1 MIWMQD
7 VAYIDYMYWQE
18 TNSFINGVASSSQ
31 NIELFFDEKVDLD
44 SSLVIYDGKQVDLS
58 QEHTYIDVQKEG
70 VTQLVYILKDVDGY
84 ALDQGE
90 KSILLD
96 TTIPDVVVKVKDHNI
111 MDVLPLE
118 NKETIHVEIL
128 EENIESIEV
137 YLDDEKLDCE
147 GKEFDL
153 DVTNQNHILRILC
166 RDVAGNEVERKIDIL
181 PIVFPECELKDTLY
195 TKENK
200 MDLKFDGI
208 CETPFYLKVYC
219 DENFCYSLDLEHADS
234 LSVDFTSNG
243 TYTFVLEHKEYPQIK
258 KALEGSIVYSNI
270 QPIITLQPSSKV
282 SNEDV
287 FVGLNWYV
295 PYIKKAY
302 VDVELDGIK
311 DRHPFNEEI
320 CLKAVENK
328 DLFYKIFAYALDA
341 FGNEVTDMVVVR
353 IDRRSPS
360 TSLYLNNEQVL
371 DKKIIKKLPKFEFLM
386 DDNSA
391 NMRVEYYING
401 VLMDMDLEKVF
412 NRMLKDDVLK
422 VKTYTHDALSNLEIK
437 EYEFVFS
444 PDKKVEMVSK
454 SEQILRSD
462 EVATFERIWSVNEKN
477 ELVLEKNTKVLTSKS
492 KPKIHYV
499 RKKNKVQIFSE
510 DQIEFCLVNG
520 NKVAISKDVL
530 GHDFV
535 EISLRKSKT
544 TIEVK
549 AKNDTGVTTIK
560 KSEVK
565 KQAIKKSFIYKIWIW
580 IKRFFKI

>member
-7 VAYIDYMYWQE
+7 VAYTDYMYWQE

-181 PIVFPECELKDTLY
+181 PIVFPECELKETLY

-219 DENFCYSLDLEHADS
+219 DENFCYSLDLENLDS
-234 LSVDFTSNG
+234 ITVDFTSNG
-243 TYTFVLEHKEYPQIK
+243 TYTFILEHKEYPQIK

-287 FVGLNWYV
+287 LVGLNWYV

-328 DLFYKIFAYALDA
+328 DLFYKVFAYAMDA
-341 FGNEVTDMVVVR
+341 FGNEVTDMVIVR
-353 IDRRSPS
+353 IDRRAPS

-371 DKKIIKKLPKFEFLM
+371 DKKIIKKLPEFEFLM

-401 VLMDMDLEKVF
+401 VLMDMDLDKVF
-412 NRMLKDDVLK
+412 NRMLKNDVLK
-422 VKTYTHDALSNLEIK
+422 VKTYTTDALSNLEIK

-444 PDKKVEMVSK
+444 PDKKIEMVSK

-499 RKKNKVQIFSE
+499 RKKNKVQIYSE
-510 DQIEFCLVNG
+510 DQIESCFVNG
-520 NKVAISKDVL
+520 KKVEISKDVL

-565 KQAIKKSFIYKIWIW
+565 KQAIKKTFMYKLWIW
-580 IKRFFKI
+580 IKRFFKL

>member
-7 VAYIDYMYWQE
+7 VAYTDYMYWQE

-195 TKENK
+195 TKVNK

-282 SNEDV
+282 SNENV

-371 DKKIIKKLPKFEFLM
+371 DKKIIKKLPKLEFLM

-391 NMRVEYYING
+391 NMRVEYYIND

-492 KPKIHYV
+492 KPKIHYL
-499 RKKNKVQIFSE
+499 RKKNKVQIYSE

-520 NKVAISKDVL
+520 KKVEISKDVL

-565 KQAIKKSFIYKIWIW
+565 KQAMKKSFIYKIWIW

>member
-7 VAYIDYMYWQE
+7 VAYTDYIYWQE

-181 PIVFPECELKDTLY
+181 PIIFPECELKETLY

-200 MDLKFDGI
+200 MDLKFDEI

-219 DENFCYSLDLEHADS
+219 NENFCYSLDLENVDS
-234 LSVDFTSNG
+234 ITVDFTSNG

-328 DLFYKIFAYALDA
+328 DLFYKVFAYAMDA
-341 FGNEVTDMVVVR
+341 FGNEVTDMVIVR
-353 IDRRSPS
+353 IDKRAPS

-371 DKKIIKKLPKFEFLM
+371 DKKIIKKLPKFDFLM

-401 VLMDMDLEKVF
+401 VLMDMDLDKVF

-444 PDKKVEMVSK
+444 PDKKIEMVSK

-477 ELVLEKNTKVLTSKS
+477 ELVLEKNTKVLTSKL

-499 RKKNKVQIFSE
+499 RKKNKVQIYSE
-510 DQIEFCLVNG
+510 DQIESCFVNG
-520 NKVAISKDVL
+520 KKVAISKDVL

-560 KSEVK
+560 KSEAK
-565 KQAIKKSFIYKIWIW
+565 KQAMKKTFMYKLWIW
-580 IKRFFKI
+580 IKRFFKL

>member
-7 VAYIDYMYWQE
+7 VAYTDYMYWQE

-181 PIVFPECELKDTLY
+181 PIVFPECELKETLY

-219 DENFCYSLDLEHADS
+219 DENFCYSLDLENLDS
-234 LSVDFTSNG
+234 ITVDFTSNG

-287 FVGLNWYV
+287 LVGLNWYV

-328 DLFYKIFAYALDA
+328 DLFYKVFAYAMDA
-341 FGNEVTDMVVVR
+341 FGNEVTDMVIVR
-353 IDRRSPS
+353 IDRRAPS

-371 DKKIIKKLPKFEFLM
+371 DKKIIKKLPKFDFLK

-412 NRMLKDDVLK
+412 NRMIKDDVLK
-422 VKTYTHDALSNLEIK
+422 VKTYTNDALSNLEIK

-444 PDKKVEMVSK
+444 PDKKIEMVSK

-477 ELVLEKNTKVLTSKS
+477 ELVLEKNIKVLTSKL

-499 RKKNKVQIFSE
+499 RKKNKVQIYSE
-510 DQIEFCLVNG
+510 DQIESCLVNG
-520 NKVAISKDVL
+520 KKVEISKDVL

-565 KQAIKKSFIYKIWIW
+565 KQAIKKTFMYKLWIW
-580 IKRFFKI
+580 IKRFFKL

>member
-1 MIWMQD
+1 MIWMQY
-7 VAYIDYMYWQE
+7 VAYTDYIYWQE

-181 PIVFPECELKDTLY
+181 PIVFPECELKETLY

-200 MDLKFDGI
+200 MDLKFDEI

-219 DENFCYSLDLEHADS
+219 NENFCYSLDLENVDS
-234 LSVDFTSNG
+234 ITVDFTSNG

-287 FVGLNWYV
+287 LVGLNWYV

-328 DLFYKIFAYALDA
+328 DLFYKIFAYSLDA
-341 FGNEVTDMVVVR
+341 FGNEVTDMVIVR
-353 IDRRSPS
+353 IDKRAPS

-371 DKKIIKKLPKFEFLM
+371 DKKIIKKLPKFDFLK

-401 VLMDMDLEKVF
+401 VLMDMDIEKVF

-444 PDKKVEMVSK
+444 PDKKIEMVSK

-477 ELVLEKNTKVLTSKS
+477 ELVLEKNTKVLTSKL

-499 RKKNKVQIFSE
+499 RKKNKVQIYSE
-510 DQIEFCLVNG
+510 NQIESCLVNG
-520 NKVAISKDVL
+520 KKVAISKDVL

-560 KSEVK
+560 KSEAK
-565 KQAIKKSFIYKIWIW
+565 KQAMKKTFMYKLWIW
-580 IKRFFKI
+580 IKRFFKL

>member
-7 VAYIDYMYWQE
+7 VAYTDYIYWQE

-200 MDLKFDGI
+200 MDLKFDEI

-219 DENFCYSLDLEHADS
+219 NENFCYSLDLENVDS
-234 LSVDFTSNG
+234 ITVDFTSNG
-243 TYTFVLEHKEYPQIK
+243 TYTFILEHKEYPQIK

-287 FVGLNWYV
+287 LVGLNWYV

-328 DLFYKIFAYALDA
+328 DLFYKVFAYAMDA
-341 FGNEVTDMVVVR
+341 FGNEVTDMVIVR
-353 IDRRSPS
+353 IDRRAPS

-371 DKKIIKKLPKFEFLM
+371 DKKIIKKLPKFDFLK

-401 VLMDMDLEKVF
+401 VLMDMDLDKVF

-422 VKTYTHDALSNLEIK
+422 VKTYTNDALSNLEIK

-444 PDKKVEMVSK
+444 PDKKIEMVSK

-477 ELVLEKNTKVLTSKS
+477 ELVLEKNTKVLTSKL

-499 RKKNKVQIFSE
+499 RKKNKVQIYSE
-510 DQIEFCLVNG
+510 DQIESCLVNG
-520 NKVAISKDVL
+520 KKVEISKDVL

-549 AKNDTGVTTIK
+549 VKNDTGVTTIK

-565 KQAIKKSFIYKIWIW
+565 KQAIKKTFMYKLWIW
-580 IKRFFKI
+580 IKRFFKL

>member
-7 VAYIDYMYWQE
+7 VAYTDYIYWQE

-166 RDVAGNEVERKIDIL
+166 RDVSGNEVERKIDIL

-200 MDLKFDGI
+200 MDLKFDEI

-219 DENFCYSLDLEHADS
+219 NENFCYSLDLENVDS
-234 LSVDFTSNG
+234 ITVDFTSNG
-243 TYTFVLEHKEYPQIK
+243 TYTFILEHKEYPQIK

-287 FVGLNWYV
+287 LVGLNWYV

-328 DLFYKIFAYALDA
+328 DLFYKVFAYAMDA
-341 FGNEVTDMVVVR
+341 FGNEVTDMVIVR
-353 IDRRSPS
+353 IDRRAPS

-371 DKKIIKKLPKFEFLM
+371 DKKIIKKLPKFDFLK

-401 VLMDMDLEKVF
+401 VLMDMDLDKVF

-422 VKTYTHDALSNLEIK
+422 VKTYTNDALSNLEIK

-444 PDKKVEMVSK
+444 PDKKIEMVSK

-477 ELVLEKNTKVLTSKS
+477 ELVLEKNTKVLTSKL

-499 RKKNKVQIFSE
+499 RKKNKVQIYSE
-510 DQIEFCLVNG
+510 DQIESCLVNG
-520 NKVAISKDVL
+520 KKVEISKDVL

-565 KQAIKKSFIYKIWIW
+565 KQAIKKTFMYKLWIW
-580 IKRFFKI
+580 IKRFFKL

>member
-7 VAYIDYMYWQE
+7 VAYTDYIYWQE

-200 MDLKFDGI
+200 MDLKFDEI

-219 DENFCYSLDLEHADS
+219 NENFCYSLDLENVDS
-234 LSVDFTSNG
+234 ITVDFTSNG
-243 TYTFVLEHKEYPQIK
+243 TYTFILEHKEYPQIK

-287 FVGLNWYV
+287 LVGLNWYV

-328 DLFYKIFAYALDA
+328 DLFYKVFAYAMDA
-341 FGNEVTDMVVVR
+341 FGNEVTDMVIVR
-353 IDRRSPS
+353 IDRRAPS

-371 DKKIIKKLPKFEFLM
+371 DKKIIKKLPKFDFLK

-401 VLMDMDLEKVF
+401 VLMDMDLDKVF

-422 VKTYTHDALSNLEIK
+422 VKTYTNDALSNLEIK

-444 PDKKVEMVSK
+444 PDKKIEMVSK

-477 ELVLEKNTKVLTSKS
+477 ELVLEKNTKVLTSKL

-499 RKKNKVQIFSE
+499 RKKNKVQIYSE
-510 DQIEFCLVNG
+510 DQIESCLVNG
-520 NKVAISKDVL
+520 KKVEISKDVL

-565 KQAIKKSFIYKIWIW
+565 KQAIKKTFMYKLWIW
-580 IKRFFKI
+580 IKRFFKL

>member
-7 VAYIDYMYWQE
+7 VAYTDYIYWQE

-96 TTIPDVVVKVKDHNI
+96 TTIPDVVVKAKDHNI

-181 PIVFPECELKDTLY
+181 PIVFPECELKETLY

-219 DENFCYSLDLEHADS
+219 DENFCYSLDLENLDS
-234 LSVDFTSNG
+234 ITVDFTSNG

-287 FVGLNWYV
+287 LVGLNWYV

-328 DLFYKIFAYALDA
+328 DLFYKIFAYAMDA
-341 FGNEVTDMVVVR
+341 FGNEVTDMVIVR
-353 IDRRSPS
+353 IDKRAPS

-371 DKKIIKKLPKFEFLM
+371 DKKIIKKLPKFDFLM

-412 NRMLKDDVLK
+412 NRMLKNDVLK
-422 VKTYTHDALSNLEIK
+422 VKTYTTDALSNLEIK

-444 PDKKVEMVSK
+444 PDKKIEMVSK

-462 EVATFERIWSVNEKN
+462 QVATFERIWSVNEKN
-477 ELVLEKNTKVLTSKS
+477 ELVLEKNTKVLTSKL

-499 RKKNKVQIFSE
+499 RKKNKVQIYSE
-510 DQIEFCLVNG
+510 DQIESCFVNG
-520 NKVAISKDVL
+520 KKVAISKDVL

-560 KSEVK
+560 KSEAK
-565 KQAIKKSFIYKIWIW
+565 KQAMKKTFMYKLWIW
-580 IKRFFKI
+580 IKRFFKL

>member
-7 VAYIDYMYWQE
+7 VAYTDYMYWQE

-70 VTQLVYILKDVDGY
+70 VTQLIYILKDVDGY

-96 TTIPDVVVKVKDHNI
+96 TTIPDVVVKAKDHNI

-128 EENIESIEV
+128 EENIESVEI

-181 PIVFPECELKDTLY
+181 PIVFPECELKETLY

-219 DENFCYSLDLEHADS
+219 DENFCYSLDLENLDS
-234 LSVDFTSNG
+234 ITVDFTSNG
-243 TYTFVLEHKEYPQIK
+243 TYTFILEHKEYPQIK

-282 SNEDV
+282 SNEDAL
-287 FVGLNWYV
+287 VGLNWYV

-328 DLFYKIFAYALDA
+328 DLFYKVFAYAMDA
-341 FGNEVTDMVVVR
+341 FGNEVTDMVIVR
-353 IDRRSPS
+353 IDKRAPS
-360 TSLYLNNEQVL
+360 TSLYLNNKQVL
-371 DKKIIKKLPKFEFLM
+371 DKKIIKKLPKFDFLI

-401 VLMDMDLEKVF
+401 VLMDMDLDKVF

-454 SEQILRSD
+454 SEQILRND

-499 RKKNKVQIFSE
+499 RKKNKVQIYSE
-510 DQIEFCLVNG
+510 DQIESCLVNG
-520 NKVAISKDVL
+520 KKVEISKDVL

-565 KQAIKKSFIYKIWIW
+565 KQAIKKTFMYKLWIW
-580 IKRFFKI
+580 IKRFFKL

>member
-7 VAYIDYMYWQE
+7 VAYTDYMYWQE

-200 MDLKFDGI
+200 IDLKFDEI

-219 DENFCYSLDLEHADS
+219 NENFCYSLDLENVDS
-234 LSVDFTSNG
+234 ITVDFTSNG

-287 FVGLNWYV
+287 LVGLYWYV

-328 DLFYKIFAYALDA
+328 DLFYKVFAYAMDA
-341 FGNEVTDMVVVR
+341 FGNEVTDMVIVR
-353 IDRRSPS
+353 IDKRAPS

-371 DKKIIKKLPKFEFLM
+371 DKKIIKKLPKFDFLM

-412 NRMLKDDVLK
+412 NRMLKNDVLK

-444 PDKKVEMVSK
+444 PDKKIEMVSK

-477 ELVLEKNTKVLTSKS
+477 ELVLEKNTKVLTSKL

-499 RKKNKVQIFSE
+499 RKKNKVQIYSE
-510 DQIEFCLVNG
+510 DQIESCLVNG
-520 NKVAISKDVL
+520 KKVAISKDVL

-560 KSEVK
+560 KSEAK
-565 KQAIKKSFIYKIWIW
+565 KQAMKKTFMYKLWIW
-580 IKRFFKI
+580 IKRFFKL

>member
-7 VAYIDYMYWQE
+7 VAYTDYIYWQE

-181 PIVFPECELKDTLY
+181 PIVFPECELKETLY

-200 MDLKFDGI
+200 MDLKFDEI

-219 DENFCYSLDLEHADS
+219 NENFCYSLDLENVDS
-234 LSVDFTSNG
+234 ITVDFTSNG

-302 VDVELDGIK
+302 VDVELDGLK

-328 DLFYKIFAYALDA
+328 DLFYKVFAYAMDA
-341 FGNEVTDMVVVR
+341 FGNEVTDMVIVR
-353 IDRRSPS
+353 IDKRAPS

-371 DKKIIKKLPKFEFLM
+371 DKKIIKKLPKFDFLM

-401 VLMDMDLEKVF
+401 VLMDMDLDKVF

-444 PDKKVEMVSK
+444 PDKKIEMVSK

-477 ELVLEKNTKVLTSKS
+477 ELVLEKNTKVLTSKL

-499 RKKNKVQIFSE
+499 RKKNKVQIYSE
-510 DQIEFCLVNG
+510 DQIESCFVNG
-520 NKVAISKDVL
+520 KKVAISKDVL

-565 KQAIKKSFIYKIWIW
+565 KQAMKKTFMYKLWLW
-580 IKRFFKI
+580 IKRFFKL

>member
-7 VAYIDYMYWQE
+7 VAYTDYMYWQE

-111 MDVLPLE
+111 MDILPLE

-181 PIVFPECELKDTLY
+181 PIVFPECELKETLY

-219 DENFCYSLDLEHADS
+219 DENFCYSLDLENLDS
-234 LSVDFTSNG
+234 ITVDFTSNG

-287 FVGLNWYV
+287 LVGLNWYV

-328 DLFYKIFAYALDA
+328 DLFYKVFAYAMDA
-341 FGNEVTDMVVVR
+341 FGNEVTDMVIVR
-353 IDRRSPS
+353 IDKRAPS

-371 DKKIIKKLPKFEFLM
+371 DKKIIKKLPKFDFLM

-412 NRMLKDDVLK
+412 NRMIKDDVLK
-422 VKTYTHDALSNLEIK
+422 VKTYTNDALSNLEIK

-444 PDKKVEMVSK
+444 PDKKIEMVSK

-477 ELVLEKNTKVLTSKS
+477 ELVLEKNTKVLTSKL

-499 RKKNKVQIFSE
+499 RKKNKVQIYSE
-510 DQIEFCLVNG
+510 DQIESCLVNG
-520 NKVAISKDVL
+520 KKVEISKDVL

-565 KQAIKKSFIYKIWIW
+565 KQVMKKTFMYKLWLW
-580 IKRFFKI
+580 IKRFFKL

>member
-1 MIWMQD
+1 M
-7 VAYIDYMYWQE
+7 
-18 TNSFINGVASSSQ
+18 
-31 NIELFFDEKVDLD
+31 
-44 SSLVIYDGKQVDLS
+44 
-58 QEHTYIDVQKEG
+58 
-70 VTQLVYILKDVDGY
+70 
-84 ALDQGE
+84 
-90 KSILLD
+90 
-96 TTIPDVVVKVKDHNI
+96 
-111 MDVLPLE
+111 
-118 NKETIHVEIL
+118 
-128 EENIESIEV
+128 
-137 YLDDEKLDCE
+137 
-147 GKEFDL
+147 
-153 DVTNQNHILRILC
+153 
-166 RDVAGNEVERKIDIL
+166 
-181 PIVFPECELKDTLY
+181 
-195 TKENK
+195 
-200 MDLKFDGI
+200 
-208 CETPFYLKVYC
+208 KVYC
-219 DENFCYSLDLEHADS
+219 DENFCYSLDLENVDS
-234 LSVDFTSNG
+234 ITVDFTSNG

-270 QPIITLQPSSKV
+270 QPIITLQPSSKF

-353 IDRRSPS
+353 IDRRPPS

-371 DKKIIKKLPKFEFLM
+371 DKTIIKNQPKFDFLK

-401 VLMDMDLEKVF
+401 VLMDMDIEKVF
-412 NRMLKDDVLK
+412 NRMIKDDVLK
-422 VKTYTHDALSNLEIK
+422 VKTYTTDALSNLEIK

-499 RKKNKVQIFSE
+499 RKKNKVQIYSE
-510 DQIEFCLVNG
+510 DQIESCFVNG
-520 NKVAISKDVL
+520 KKVAISKDVL

-549 AKNDTGVTTIK
+549 AKNDSGVTSIK
-560 KSEVK
+560 KSE
-565 KQAIKKSFIYKIWIW
+565 IKKSILKKSFLQQLWIW
-580 IKRFFKI
+580 IKRFFKL

>member
-7 VAYIDYMYWQE
+7 VAYTDYIYWQE

-181 PIVFPECELKDTLY
+181 PIVFPECELKETLY

-200 MDLKFDGI
+200 MDLKFDEI

-219 DENFCYSLDLEHADS
+219 NENFCYSLDLENVDS
-234 LSVDFTSNG
+234 ITVDFTSNG

-328 DLFYKIFAYALDA
+328 DLFYKVFAYAMDA
-341 FGNEVTDMVVVR
+341 FGNEVTDMVIVR
-353 IDRRSPS
+353 IDKRAPS

-371 DKKIIKKLPKFEFLM
+371 DKKIIKKLPKFDFLM

-401 VLMDMDLEKVF
+401 VLMDMDLDKVF
-412 NRMLKDDVLK
+412 NRMLKNDVLK
-422 VKTYTHDALSNLEIK
+422 VKTYTNDALSNLEIK

-444 PDKKVEMVSK
+444 PDKKIEMVSK

-462 EVATFERIWSVNEKN
+462 EMATFERIWSVNEKN
-477 ELVLEKNTKVLTSKS
+477 ELVLEKNTKVLTSKL

-499 RKKNKVQIFSE
+499 RKKNKVQIYSE
-510 DQIEFCLVNG
+510 DQIESCFVNG
-520 NKVAISKDVL
+520 KKVAISKDVL

-560 KSEVK
+560 KSEAK
-565 KQAIKKSFIYKIWIW
+565 KQAMKKTFMYKLWIW
-580 IKRFFKI
+580 IKRFFKL

>member
-7 VAYIDYMYWQE
+7 VAYTDYIYWQE

-128 EENIESIEV
+128 EENIESVEV

-181 PIVFPECELKDTLY
+181 PIVFPECELKETLY

-200 MDLKFDGI
+200 MDLKFDEI
-208 CETPFYLKVYC
+208 CEMPFYLKVYC
-219 DENFCYSLDLEHADS
+219 DGNFCYSLDLENLDS
-234 LSVDFTSNG
+234 ITVDFTSNG

-287 FVGLNWYV
+287 LVGLNWYV

-328 DLFYKIFAYALDA
+328 DLFYKVFTYAMDA

-353 IDRRSPS
+353 IDRRAPS

-371 DKKIIKKLPKFEFLM
+371 DKKIIKKLPKFDFLM

-401 VLMDMDLEKVF
+401 VLMDMDLDKVF
-412 NRMLKDDVLK
+412 NRMLKNDVLK
-422 VKTYTHDALSNLEIK
+422 VKTYTTDALSNLEIK

-444 PDKKVEMVSK
+444 LDKKVEMVSK

-499 RKKNKVQIFSE
+499 RKKNKVQIYSE
-510 DQIEFCLVNG
+510 DQIESCLVNG
-520 NKVAISKDVL
+520 KKVEISKDVL

-565 KQAIKKSFIYKIWIW
+565 KQAIKKTFMYKLWIW
-580 IKRFFKI
+580 IKRFFKL

>member
-7 VAYIDYMYWQE
+7 VAYTDYMYWQE

-96 TTIPDVVVKVKDHNI
+96 TTLPDVVVKAKDHNI

-219 DENFCYSLDLEHADS
+219 NENFCYSLDLENVDS
-234 LSVDFTSNG
+234 ITVDFTSNG

-282 SNEDV
+282 SNEDI
-287 FVGLNWYV
+287 FVGLDWYV

-328 DLFYKIFAYALDA
+328 DLFYKIFAYAMDA
-341 FGNEVTDMVVVR
+341 FGNEVTDMVIVR
-353 IDRRSPS
+353 IDKRAPS

-371 DKKIIKKLPKFEFLM
+371 DKKIIKKLPKFDFLM

-401 VLMDMDLEKVF
+401 VLMDMDLDKVF

-422 VKTYTHDALSNLEIK
+422 VKTYTNDALSNLEIK

-444 PDKKVEMVSK
+444 PDKKIEMVSK

-477 ELVLEKNTKVLTSKS
+477 ELVLEKNTKVLTSKL

-499 RKKNKVQIFSE
+499 RKKNKVQIYSE
-510 DQIEFCLVNG
+510 DQIESCLVNG
-520 NKVAISKDVL
+520 KKVEISKDVL

-565 KQAIKKSFIYKIWIW
+565 KQAIKKTFMYKLWIW
-580 IKRFFKI
+580 IKRFFKL

>member
-7 VAYIDYMYWQE
+7 VAYTDYIYWQE

-200 MDLKFDGI
+200 MDLKFDEI

-219 DENFCYSLDLEHADS
+219 NENFCYSLDLENVDS
-234 LSVDFTSNG
+234 ITVDFTSNG
-243 TYTFVLEHKEYPQIK
+243 TYTFILEHKEYPQIK

-287 FVGLNWYV
+287 LVGLNWYV

-328 DLFYKIFAYALDA
+328 DLFYKVFAYAMDA
-341 FGNEVTDMVVVR
+341 FGNEVTDMVIVR
-353 IDRRSPS
+353 IDRRAPS

-371 DKKIIKKLPKFEFLM
+371 DKKIIKKLPKFDFLK

-401 VLMDMDLEKVF
+401 VLMDMDLDKVF

-422 VKTYTHDALSNLEIK
+422 VKTYTNDALSNLEIK

-444 PDKKVEMVSK
+444 PDKKIEMVSK

-477 ELVLEKNTKVLTSKS
+477 ELVLEKNTKVLTSKL

-499 RKKNKVQIFSE
+499 RKKNKVQIYSE
-510 DQIEFCLVNG
+510 DQIESCFVNG
-520 NKVAISKDVL
+520 KKVAISKDVL

-565 KQAIKKSFIYKIWIW
+565 KQAMKKTFMYKLWIW
-580 IKRFFKI
+580 IKRFFKL

>member
-7 VAYIDYMYWQE
+7 VAYTDYIYWQE

-181 PIVFPECELKDTLY
+181 PIVFPECELKETLY

-200 MDLKFDGI
+200 MDLKFDEI

-219 DENFCYSLDLEHADS
+219 NENFCYSLDLENVDS
-234 LSVDFTSNG
+234 ITVDFTSNG

-328 DLFYKIFAYALDA
+328 DLFYKVFAYAMDA
-341 FGNEVTDMVVVR
+341 FGNEVTDMVIVR
-353 IDRRSPS
+353 IDKRAPS

-371 DKKIIKKLPKFEFLM
+371 DKKIIKKLPKFDFLM

-401 VLMDMDLEKVF
+401 VLMDMDLDKVF
-412 NRMLKDDVLK
+412 NRMLKNDVLK
-422 VKTYTHDALSNLEIK
+422 VKTYTNDALSNLEIK

-444 PDKKVEMVSK
+444 PDKKIEMVSK

-477 ELVLEKNTKVLTSKS
+477 ELVLEKNTKVLTSKL

-499 RKKNKVQIFSE
+499 RKKNKVQIYSE
-510 DQIEFCLVNG
+510 DQIESCFVNG
-520 NKVAISKDVL
+520 KKVAISKDVL

-560 KSEVK
+560 KSEAK
-565 KQAIKKSFIYKIWIW
+565 KQAMKKTFMYKLWIW
-580 IKRFFKI
+580 IKRFFKL

>member
-7 VAYIDYMYWQE
+7 VAYTDYMYWQE

-219 DENFCYSLDLEHADS
+219 DENFCYSLDLENLDS
-234 LSVDFTSNG
+234 ITVDFTSNG

-287 FVGLNWYV
+287 LVGLNWYV

-328 DLFYKIFAYALDA
+328 DLFYKVFAYAMDA
-341 FGNEVTDMVVVR
+341 FGNEVTDMVIVR
-353 IDRRSPS
+353 IDKRAPS

-371 DKKIIKKLPKFEFLM
+371 DKKIIKKLPKFDFM
-386 DDNSA
+386 VDDNSA

-444 PDKKVEMVSK
+444 PDKKIEMVSK

-477 ELVLEKNTKVLTSKS
+477 ELVLEKNTKVLTSKL

-499 RKKNKVQIFSE
+499 RKKNKVQIYSE
-510 DQIEFCLVNG
+510 DQIESCLVNG
-520 NKVAISKDVL
+520 KKVEISKDVL

-565 KQAIKKSFIYKIWIW
+565 KQAIKKTFMYKLWIW
-580 IKRFFKI
+580 IKRFFKL

>member
-7 VAYIDYMYWQE
+7 VAYTDYIYWQE

-181 PIVFPECELKDTLY
+181 PIVFPECELKETLY

-200 MDLKFDGI
+200 MDLKFDEI

-219 DENFCYSLDLEHADS
+219 NENFCYSLDLENVDS
-234 LSVDFTSNG
+234 ITVDFTSNG

-287 FVGLNWYV
+287 LVGLNWYV

-328 DLFYKIFAYALDA
+328 DLFYKVFAYAMDA
-341 FGNEVTDMVVVR
+341 FGNEVTDMVIVR
-353 IDRRSPS
+353 IDRRAPS

-371 DKKIIKKLPKFEFLM
+371 DKKIIKKLPKFDFLK

-401 VLMDMDLEKVF
+401 VLMDMDLDKVF
-412 NRMLKDDVLK
+412 NRMLKNDVLK
-422 VKTYTHDALSNLEIK
+422 VKTYTNDALSNLEIK

-444 PDKKVEMVSK
+444 PDKKIEMVSK

-477 ELVLEKNTKVLTSKS
+477 ELVLEKNTKVLTSKL

-499 RKKNKVQIFSE
+499 RKKNKVQIYSE
-510 DQIEFCLVNG
+510 DQIESCFVNG
-520 NKVAISKDVL
+520 KKVAISKDVL

-560 KSEVK
+560 KSEAK
-565 KQAIKKSFIYKIWIW
+565 KQAMKKTFMYKLWIW
-580 IKRFFKI
+580 IKRFFKL

>member
-7 VAYIDYMYWQE
+7 GAYTDYMYWQE

-353 IDRRSPS
+353 IDKRAPS

>member
-7 VAYIDYMYWQE
+7 VAYTDYMYWQE

-219 DENFCYSLDLEHADS
+219 DENFCYSLDLENLDS
-234 LSVDFTSNG
+234 ITVDFTSNG

-287 FVGLNWYV
+287 LVGLNWYV

-328 DLFYKIFAYALDA
+328 DLFYKVFAYAMDA
-341 FGNEVTDMVVVR
+341 FGNEVTDMVIVR
-353 IDRRSPS
+353 IDKRAPS

-371 DKKIIKKLPKFEFLM
+371 DKKIIKKLPKFDFM
-386 DDNSA
+386 VDDNSA

-444 PDKKVEMVSK
+444 PDKKIEMVSK

-477 ELVLEKNTKVLTSKS
+477 ELVLEKNTKVLTSKL

-499 RKKNKVQIFSE
+499 RKKNKVQIYSE
-510 DQIEFCLVNG
+510 DQIESCLVNG
-520 NKVAISKDVL
+520 KKVEISKDVL

-565 KQAIKKSFIYKIWIW
+565 KQAMKKTFMYKLWIW
-580 IKRFFKI
+580 IKRFFKL

>member
-7 VAYIDYMYWQE
+7 VAYTDYIYWQE

-153 DVTNQNHILRILC
+153 DVTNQNRTLRILC

-200 MDLKFDGI
+200 MDLKFDEI

-219 DENFCYSLDLEHADS
+219 NENFCYSLDLENVDS
-234 LSVDFTSNG
+234 ITVDFTSNG
-243 TYTFVLEHKEYPQIK
+243 TYTFILEHKEYPQIK

-328 DLFYKIFAYALDA
+328 DLFYKIFAYAMDA
-341 FGNEVTDMVVVR
+341 FGNEVTDMVIVR
-353 IDRRSPS
+353 IDKRAPS

-371 DKKIIKKLPKFEFLM
+371 DKKIIKKLPKFDFLM

-444 PDKKVEMVSK
+444 PDKKIEMVSK

-477 ELVLEKNTKVLTSKS
+477 ELVLEKNTKVLTSKL

-499 RKKNKVQIFSE
+499 RKKNKVQIYSE
-510 DQIEFCLVNG
+510 DQIESCLVNG
-520 NKVAISKDVL
+520 RKVEISKDVL

-565 KQAIKKSFIYKIWIW
+565 KQAMKKTFMYKLWIW
-580 IKRFFKI
+580 IKRFFKL

>member
-7 VAYIDYMYWQE
+7 VAYTDYIYWQE

-200 MDLKFDGI
+200 MDLKFDEI

-219 DENFCYSLDLEHADS
+219 NENFCYSLDLENVDS
-234 LSVDFTSNG
+234 ITVDFTSNG
-243 TYTFVLEHKEYPQIK
+243 TYTFILEHKEYPQIK

-287 FVGLNWYV
+287 LVGLNWYV

-328 DLFYKIFAYALDA
+328 DLFYKVFAYAMDA
-341 FGNEVTDMVVVR
+341 FGNEVTDMVIVR
-353 IDRRSPS
+353 IDRRAPS

-371 DKKIIKKLPKFEFLM
+371 DKKIIKKLPKFDFLK

-401 VLMDMDLEKVF
+401 VLMDMDLDKVF

-422 VKTYTHDALSNLEIK
+422 VKTYTNDALSNLEIK

-444 PDKKVEMVSK
+444 PDKKIEMVSK

-477 ELVLEKNTKVLTSKS
+477 ELVLEKNTKVLTSKL

-499 RKKNKVQIFSE
+499 RKKNKVQIYSE
-510 DQIEFCLVNG
+510 DQIESCLVNG
-520 NKVAISKDVL
+520 KKVEISKDVL

-565 KQAIKKSFIYKIWIW
+565 KQAMKKTFMYKLWIW
-580 IKRFFKI
+580 IKRFFKL

>member
-7 VAYIDYMYWQE
+7 VAYTDYIYWQE

-181 PIVFPECELKDTLY
+181 PIVFPECELKETLY

-200 MDLKFDGI
+200 MDLKFDEI

-219 DENFCYSLDLEHADS
+219 NENFCYSLDLENVDS
-234 LSVDFTSNG
+234 ITVDFTSNG

-328 DLFYKIFAYALDA
+328 DLFYKVFAYAMDA
-341 FGNEVTDMVVVR
+341 FGNEVTDMVIVR
-353 IDRRSPS
+353 IDKRAPS

-371 DKKIIKKLPKFEFLM
+371 DKKIIKKLPKFDFLM

-401 VLMDMDLEKVF
+401 VLMDMDLDKVF

-444 PDKKVEMVSK
+444 PDKKIEMVSK

-477 ELVLEKNTKVLTSKS
+477 ELVLEKNTKVLTSKL

-499 RKKNKVQIFSE
+499 RKKNKVQIYSE
-510 DQIEFCLVNG
+510 DQIESCFVNG
-520 NKVAISKDVL
+520 KKVAISKDVL

-560 KSEVK
+560 KSEAK
-565 KQAIKKSFIYKIWIW
+565 KQAMKKTFMYKLWLW
-580 IKRFFKI
+580 IKRFFKL

>member
-7 VAYIDYMYWQE
+7 VAYTDYMYWQE

-200 MDLKFDGI
+200 MDLKFDEI
-208 CETPFYLKVYC
+208 CETPFYLRVYC
-219 DENFCYSLDLEHADS
+219 NENFCYSLDLENVDS
-234 LSVDFTSNG
+234 ITVDFTSNG
-243 TYTFVLEHKEYPQIK
+243 TYTFILEHKEYPQIK

-287 FVGLNWYV
+287 LVGLNWYV

-328 DLFYKIFAYALDA
+328 DLFYKVFAYAMDA
-341 FGNEVTDMVVVR
+341 FGNEVTDMVIVR
-353 IDRRSPS
+353 IDRRAPS

-371 DKKIIKKLPKFEFLM
+371 DKKIIKKLPKFDFLK

-401 VLMDMDLEKVF
+401 VLMDMDLDKVF

-422 VKTYTHDALSNLEIK
+422 VKTYTNDALSNLEIK

-444 PDKKVEMVSK
+444 PDKKIEMVSK

-477 ELVLEKNTKVLTSKS
+477 ELVLEKNTKVLTSKL

-499 RKKNKVQIFSE
+499 RKKNKVQIYSE
-510 DQIEFCLVNG
+510 DQIESCLVNG
-520 NKVAISKDVL
+520 KKVEISKDVL

-565 KQAIKKSFIYKIWIW
+565 KQAIKKTFMYKLWIW
-580 IKRFFKI
+580 IKRFFKL

>member
-7 VAYIDYMYWQE
+7 VAYTDYIYWQE

-96 TTIPDVVVKVKDHNI
+96 TTIPDVVVKAKDHNI

-181 PIVFPECELKDTLY
+181 PIVFPECELKETLY

-219 DENFCYSLDLEHADS
+219 DENFCYSLDLENLDS
-234 LSVDFTSNG
+234 ITVDFTSNG

-287 FVGLNWYV
+287 LVGLNWYV

-328 DLFYKIFAYALDA
+328 DLFYKIFAYAMDA
-341 FGNEVTDMVVVR
+341 FGNEVTDMVIVR
-353 IDRRSPS
+353 IDKRAPS

-371 DKKIIKKLPKFEFLM
+371 DKKIIKKSPKFDFLK

-412 NRMLKDDVLK
+412 NRMLKNDVLK
-422 VKTYTHDALSNLEIK
+422 VKTYTTDALSNLEIK

-444 PDKKVEMVSK
+444 PDKKIEMVSK

-462 EVATFERIWSVNEKN
+462 QVATFERIWSVNEKN
-477 ELVLEKNTKVLTSKS
+477 ELVLEKNTKVLTSKL

-499 RKKNKVQIFSE
+499 RKKNKVQIYSE
-510 DQIEFCLVNG
+510 DQIESCLVNG
-520 NKVAISKDVL
+520 KKVEISKDVL

-565 KQAIKKSFIYKIWIW
+565 KQAIKKTFMYKLWIW
-580 IKRFFKI
+580 IKRFFKL

>member
-7 VAYIDYMYWQE
+7 VAYTDYIYWQE

-111 MDVLPLE
+111 MDILPLE

-128 EENIESIEV
+128 EENIESVEV

-153 DVTNQNHILRILC
+153 DVTNQNRTLRILC

-181 PIVFPECELKDTLY
+181 PIVFPEYELKETLY

-208 CETPFYLKVYC
+208 CEMPFYLKVYC
-219 DENFCYSLDLEHADS
+219 DGNFCYSLDLENLDS
-234 LSVDFTSNG
+234 ITVDFTSNG

-287 FVGLNWYV
+287 LVGLNWYV

-328 DLFYKIFAYALDA
+328 NLFYKVFAYAMDA
-341 FGNEVTDMVVVR
+341 FGNEVTDMVIVR
-353 IDRRSPS
+353 IDKRAPS

-371 DKKIIKKLPKFEFLM
+371 DKKIIKKLPKFDFLM

-401 VLMDMDLEKVF
+401 VLMDMDLDKVF
-412 NRMLKDDVLK
+412 NRMLKNDVLK

-444 PDKKVEMVSK
+444 PDKKIEMVSK

-477 ELVLEKNTKVLTSKS
+477 ELVLEKNTKVLTSKL

-499 RKKNKVQIFSE
+499 RKKNKVQIYSE
-510 DQIEFCLVNG
+510 DQIESCLVNG
-520 NKVAISKDVL
+520 KKVEISKDVL

-565 KQAIKKSFIYKIWIW
+565 KQVMKKTFMYKLWLW
-580 IKRFFKI
+580 IKRFFKL

>member
-7 VAYIDYMYWQE
+7 VAYTDYIYWQE

-200 MDLKFDGI
+200 MDLKFDEI

-219 DENFCYSLDLEHADS
+219 NENFCYSLDLENVDS
-234 LSVDFTSNG
+234 ITVDFTSNG
-243 TYTFVLEHKEYPQIK
+243 TYTFILEHKEYPQIK

-287 FVGLNWYV
+287 LVGLNWYV

-328 DLFYKIFAYALDA
+328 DLFYKIFAYAMDA
-341 FGNEVTDMVVVR
+341 FGNEVTDMVIVR
-353 IDRRSPS
+353 IDKRAPS

-371 DKKIIKKLPKFEFLM
+371 DKKIIKKLPKFDFLM

-444 PDKKVEMVSK
+444 PDKKIEMVSK

-477 ELVLEKNTKVLTSKS
+477 ELVLEKNTKVLTSKL

-499 RKKNKVQIFSE
+499 RKKNKVQIYSE
-510 DQIEFCLVNG
+510 DQIESCFVNG
-520 NKVAISKDVL
+520 KKVEISKDVL

-565 KQAIKKSFIYKIWIW
+565 KQAIKKTFMYKLWIW
-580 IKRFFKI
+580 IKRFFKL

>member
-7 VAYIDYMYWQE
+7 VAYTDYIYWQE

-181 PIVFPECELKDTLY
+181 PIVFPECELKETLY

-200 MDLKFDGI
+200 MDLKFDEI

-219 DENFCYSLDLEHADS
+219 NENFCYSLDLENVDS
-234 LSVDFTSNG
+234 ITVDFTSNG

-328 DLFYKIFAYALDA
+328 DLFYKVFAYAMDA
-341 FGNEVTDMVVVR
+341 FGNEVTDMVIVR
-353 IDRRSPS
+353 IDKRAPS

-371 DKKIIKKLPKFEFLM
+371 DKKIIKKLPKFDFLM

-401 VLMDMDLEKVF
+401 VLMDMDLDKVF
-412 NRMLKDDVLK
+412 NRMLKNDVLK
-422 VKTYTHDALSNLEIK
+422 VKTHTNDALSNLEIK

-444 PDKKVEMVSK
+444 PDKKIEMVSK

-477 ELVLEKNTKVLTSKS
+477 ELVLEKNTKVLTSKL

-499 RKKNKVQIFSE
+499 RKKNKVQIYSE
-510 DQIEFCLVNG
+510 DQIESCFVNG
-520 NKVAISKDVL
+520 KKVAISKDVL

-560 KSEVK
+560 KSEAK
-565 KQAIKKSFIYKIWIW
+565 KQAMKKTFMYKLWIW
-580 IKRFFKI
+580 IKRFFKL

>member
-7 VAYIDYMYWQE
+7 VAYTDYIYWQE

-181 PIVFPECELKDTLY
+181 PIVFPECELKETLY

-200 MDLKFDGI
+200 MDLKFDEI

-219 DENFCYSLDLEHADS
+219 NENFCYSLDLENVDS
-234 LSVDFTSNG
+234 ITVDFTSNG

-328 DLFYKIFAYALDA
+328 DLFYKVFAYAMDA
-341 FGNEVTDMVVVR
+341 FGNEVTDMVIVR
-353 IDRRSPS
+353 IDKRAPS

-371 DKKIIKKLPKFEFLM
+371 DKKIINKLPKFDFLM

-401 VLMDMDLEKVF
+401 VLMDMDLDKVF
-412 NRMLKDDVLK
+412 NRMLKNDVLK
-422 VKTYTHDALSNLEIK
+422 VKTYTNDALSNLEIK

-444 PDKKVEMVSK
+444 PDKKIEMVSK

-477 ELVLEKNTKVLTSKS
+477 ELVLEKNTKVLTSKL

-499 RKKNKVQIFSE
+499 RKKNKVQIYSE
-510 DQIEFCLVNG
+510 DQIESCFVNG
-520 NKVAISKDVL
+520 KKVAISKDVL

-560 KSEVK
+560 KSEAK
-565 KQAIKKSFIYKIWIW
+565 KQAMKKTFMYKLWIW
-580 IKRFFKI
+580 IKRFFKL

>member
-7 VAYIDYMYWQE
+7 VAYTDYIYWQE

-181 PIVFPECELKDTLY
+181 PIVFPECELKETLY

-200 MDLKFDGI
+200 MDLKFDEI

-219 DENFCYSLDLEHADS
+219 NENFCYSLDLENVDS
-234 LSVDFTSNG
+234 ITVDFTSNG

-328 DLFYKIFAYALDA
+328 DLFYKVFAYAMDA
-341 FGNEVTDMVVVR
+341 FGNEVTDMVIVR
-353 IDRRSPS
+353 IDKRAPS

-371 DKKIIKKLPKFEFLM
+371 DKKIIKKLPKFDFLM

-401 VLMDMDLEKVF
+401 VLMDMDLDKVF
-412 NRMLKDDVLK
+412 NRMLKNDVLK
-422 VKTYTHDALSNLEIK
+422 VKTYTNDALSNLEIK

-444 PDKKVEMVSK
+444 PDKKIEMVSK

-477 ELVLEKNTKVLTSKS
+477 EFVLEKNTKVLTSKL

-499 RKKNKVQIFSE
+499 RKKNKVQIYSE
-510 DQIEFCLVNG
+510 DQIESCFVNG
-520 NKVAISKDVL
+520 KKVAISKDVL

-560 KSEVK
+560 KSEAK
-565 KQAIKKSFIYKIWIW
+565 KQAMKKTFMYKLWIW
-580 IKRFFKI
+580 IKRFFKL

>member
-7 VAYIDYMYWQE
+7 VAYTDYIYWQE

-31 NIELFFDEKVDLD
+31 NIELFFDEKVDLE

-128 EENIESIEV
+128 EENIESVEV

-181 PIVFPECELKDTLY
+181 PIVFPECELKETLY

-208 CETPFYLKVYC
+208 CEMPFYLKVYC
-219 DENFCYSLDLEHADS
+219 DGNFCYSLDLENLDS
-234 LSVDFTSNG
+234 ITVDFTSNG

-287 FVGLNWYV
+287 LVGLNWYV

-328 DLFYKIFAYALDA
+328 DLFYKVFAYAMDA
-341 FGNEVTDMVVVR
+341 FGNEVTDMVIVR
-353 IDRRSPS
+353 IDKRAPS

-371 DKKIIKKLPKFEFLM
+371 DKKIIKKLPKFDFLM

-401 VLMDMDLEKVF
+401 VLMDMDLDKVF

-444 PDKKVEMVSK
+444 PDKKIEMVSK

-499 RKKNKVQIFSE
+499 RKKNKVQIYSE
-510 DQIEFCLVNG
+510 DQIESCLVNG
-520 NKVAISKDVL
+520 KKVEISKDVL

-565 KQAIKKSFIYKIWIW
+565 KQVMKKTFMYKLWLW
-580 IKRFFKI
+580 IKRFFKL

>member
-7 VAYIDYMYWQE
+7 VAYTDYMYWQE

-70 VTQLVYILKDVDGY
+70 VTQLIYILKDVDGY

-96 TTIPDVVVKVKDHNI
+96 TTIPDVVVKAKDHNI

-128 EENIESIEV
+128 EENIESVEV

-181 PIVFPECELKDTLY
+181 PIVFPECELKETLY

-219 DENFCYSLDLEHADS
+219 DENFCYSLDLENLDS
-234 LSVDFTSNG
+234 ITVDFTSNG

-287 FVGLNWYV
+287 LVGLNWYV

-328 DLFYKIFAYALDA
+328 DLFYKVFAYAMDA
-341 FGNEVTDMVVVR
+341 FGNEVTDMVIVR
-353 IDRRSPS
+353 IDRRAPS

-371 DKKIIKKLPKFEFLM
+371 DKKIIKKLPKFDFLK

-412 NRMLKDDVLK
+412 NRMIKDDVLK
-422 VKTYTHDALSNLEIK
+422 VKTYTNDALSNLEIK

-444 PDKKVEMVSK
+444 PDKKIEMVSK

-477 ELVLEKNTKVLTSKS
+477 ELVLEKNTKVLTSKL

-499 RKKNKVQIFSE
+499 RKKNKVQIYSE
-510 DQIEFCLVNG
+510 DKIESCLVNG
-520 NKVAISKDVL
+520 KKVAISKDVL

-565 KQAIKKSFIYKIWIW
+565 KQAMKKTFMYKLWLW
-580 IKRFFKI
+580 IKRFFKL